1 MRLRSSTISI
11 IIFLGILIV
20 LNLLASRFSLR
31 IDLTEGGQYTLHQAT
46 IEQLDA
52 LETPVTVKAYFSEDL
67 PPEFLRGRKEFKD
80 LLMEYTARANGRLV
94 YEFIDPA
101 SDQKTEEEITARGV
115 RPIMIEVREKDQKKQ
130 QKAWMAA
137 LVEMNEEV
145 EAIPYIQPGGAM
157 EYSLSRAIK
166 KLSVLDKPKVGF
178 IQGHGEPE
186 IAELMQARAELS
198 VLYDIEPYYIA
209 GGTVPG
215 PDRFPAMIW
224 VRPTD
229 TIPQKDFDF
238 MDQYLANG
246 GRLLVAFNAVD
257 GDLINMQAGF
267 QNTGMTNW
275 LAGKGL
281 QVGRN
286 LVIDDRCGS
295 VSVQQAQGMFS
306 FASNVA
312 FPYLPLL
319 RGIPDNMISGGLES
333 VLFEFPSELQ
343 YVGDT
348 TMMFQPIIRTSAVS
362 NVLSVPH
369 LFEVERKW
377 TRNDFT
383 RSHVMV
389 GGVLTGAVE
398 SENYAELLVY
408 TDGDFAVNGPRDNAR
423 QLQADNVSLFVN
435 SVDWLVDDTGLIELR
450 TRGAVDRPLDPL
462 EEQTRTLLKFGN
474 FLLPVILVLLYG
486 LFRAQRRRYLRRKRM
501 KPDYFR

>member
-1 MRLRSSTISI
+1 MRSSTISI
-11 IIFLGILIV
+11 LIFLGILIL
-20 LNLLASRFSLR
+20 LNLLASRFSFRL
-31 IDLTEGGQYTLHQAT
+31 DLTEGKQYTLHEAT
-46 IEQLDA
+46 RTLIDR
-52 LETPVTVKAYFSEDL
+52 LEEPVTVKAYFSEDL
-67 PPEFLRGRKEFKD
+67 PPNFMRGRKEFKD
-80 LLMEYTARANGRLV
+80 LLMEYAARAKGRLV

-101 SDQKTEEEITARGV
+101 SDPKVEEEITARGV

-137 LVEMNEEV
+137 VVEMNEEV
-145 EAIPYIQPGGAM
+145 EAIPFIEPGGTM

-166 KLSVLDKPKVGF
+166 KLSVLEKPKIGF

-186 IAELMQARAELS
+186 PAELMQVRADLG
-198 VLYDIEPYYIA
+198 VLYDLEPYYIA

-215 PDRFPAMIW
+215 PDRFPAMLW

-238 MDQYLANG
+238 MSQYLANG

-257 GDLINMQAGF
+257 GNLTNMQAMP
-267 QNTGMTNW
+267 QYTGMTDW

-281 QVGRN
+281 RVDKN

-295 VSVQQAQGMFS
+295 VSVQQEQGMFS

-312 FPYLPLL
+312 FPYLPLM
-319 RGIPDNMISGGLES
+319 RGISDNVISGGLES

-348 TMMFQPIIRTSAVS
+348 TKMFQPIIYSSAVS
-362 NVLSVPH
+362 NVLNVPH
-369 LFEVERKW
+369 SFEVERKW

-383 RSHVMV
+383 RSNVMV
-389 GGVLTGAVE
+389 GGVLTGSIE

-408 TDGDFAVNGPRDNAR
+408 TDGDFAINGPRDNAR

-450 TRGAVDRPLDPL
+450 TRGVIDRPLDPL
-462 EEQTRTLLKFGN
+462 AEETRSLLKFGN
-474 FLLPVILVLLYG
+474 FLLPVILVILYG
-486 LFRAQRRRYLRRKRM
+486 LVRAQRRRALRRKRM
-501 KPDYFR
+501 NPGYFK